1 MNLNIN
7 QRDTMKNIS
16 RLLLLFAFTALTTAV
31 YAQTTPEEG
40 SLGIRS
46 TIGGQTSIEVPYQLN
61 DKLSIAP
68 AVTFAGVENTST
80 TFGLG
85 ILPRYYTSSENSL
98 STYVMGNLGFN
109 NTSFDAGGSAT
120 FFVLGVG
127 YGAEYF
133 LSGNFSMSADA
144 GLTANMGGDITNTI
158 RTGARVS
165 ATVYF

>member
-1 MNLNIN
+1 
-7 QRDTMKNIS
+7 MKSLS
-16 RLLLLFAFTALTTAV
+16 RFILLFAFSALTTATF
-31 YAQTTPEEG
+31 AQTIPEVG

-46 TIGGQTSIEVPYQLN
+46 SIGGQTAIEVPYQLN
-61 DKLSIAP
+61 EQLSIAP
-68 AVTFAGVENTST
+68 AITFVGVEDNST

-85 ILPRYYTSSENSL
+85 VLPRYYMSTESSL

-133 LSGNFSMSADA
+133 LTNNFSLSADA
-144 GLTANMGGDITNTI
+144 GITANMGGDITNTL

-165 ATVYF
+165 ASVYF

>member
-1 MNLNIN
+1 
-7 QRDTMKNIS
+7 MKSLS
-16 RLLLLFAFTALTTAV
+16 RIILLFAFSALTTATF
-31 YAQTTPEEG
+31 AQTTPEVG

-46 TIGGQTSIEVPYQLN
+46 TIGGQTAIEVPYQLN
-61 DKLSIAP
+61 EQLSIAP
-68 AVTFAGVENTST
+68 AITFVGIADNST

-85 ILPRYYTSSENSL
+85 ILPRYYTSTENSL
-98 STYVMGNLGFN
+98 STYFMGNLGFN

-133 LSGNFSMSADA
+133 LANNFSLSADA
-144 GLTANMGGDITNTI
+144 GITANMGDDITNTL

-165 ATVYF
+165 ASVYF

>member
-1 MNLNIN
+1 
-7 QRDTMKNIS
+7 MKKS
-16 RLLLLFAFTALTTAV
+16 TKLFFTIAALVTLTTATF
-31 YAQTTPEEG
+31 AQTIPAEG

-46 TIGGQTSIEVPYQLN
+46 AIGAQTAIEVPYQIN
-61 DKLSIAP
+61 ESLSLAP
-68 AVTFAGVENTST
+68 ALTFVGIEDTQT

-85 ILPRYYTSSENSL
+85 IRPRYYTAASENI
-98 STYVMGNLGFN
+98 STYATGNLGFQ

-133 LSGNFSMSADA
+133 FSNAFSMSADA
-144 GLTANMGGDITNTI
+144 NLTSNLGDEITNTLT
-158 RTGARVS
+158 TGARVS